1 MLWGWKGRETY
12 VERGWMDRGR
22 CGGNYEARSV
32 AGSAGVCQR
41 ILSWGLEEWDGKK
54 SWEMR
59 FMRGIYVLESVNKQ
73 LFILYLISSSNSA
86 EKTKNKDHFPP
97 ELIPINDSGLS
108 S

>member
-41 ILSWGLEEWDGKK
+41 ILSWGLGEWDGMGKRVGK
-54 SWEMR
+54 CASCVE
-59 FMRGIYVLESVNKQ
+59 FMFWRVLINN
-73 LFILYLISSSNSA
+73 YLSRI
-86 EKTKNKDHFPP
+86 
-97 ELIPINDSGLS
+97 
-108 S
+108 